1 MCTGTRGS
9 ENEIGAIDT
18 INQKPIRLD
27 MTFSMAAIIANKLVV
42 SHCFRKS
49 LTRTKATQGL
59 FELTYIPAAL
69 LCKLIVLLKLGSVL
83 KRVHHGLVLI
93 QGSYHRLY
101 AAKGTTNITAC
112 HRIVHRRKRLRGEAF
127 RVSRIER

>member
-1 MCTGTRGS
+1 MCTGARGS
-9 ENEIGAIDT
+9 ENEVGAIDA
-18 INQKPIRLD
+18 IDQEPIGFD
-27 MTFSMAAIIANKLVV
+27 VAFPMAAIIANKLVV

-49 LTRTKATQGL
+49 LTRAKAAQGL

-69 LCKLIVLLKLGSVL
+69 LCELIVLLKLGSVL

-93 QGSYHRLY
+93 QGSYHRLNT
-101 AAKGTTNITAC
+101 AKGTANITTR